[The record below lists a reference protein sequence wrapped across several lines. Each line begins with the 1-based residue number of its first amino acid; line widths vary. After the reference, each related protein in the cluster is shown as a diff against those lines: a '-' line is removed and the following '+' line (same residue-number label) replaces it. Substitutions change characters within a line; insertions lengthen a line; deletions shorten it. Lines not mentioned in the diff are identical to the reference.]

1 MSRTYAV
8 IAEIRG
14 DRLRQVTF
22 EALGA
27 AAQMAKPDDRI
38 IVLVI
43 GFQLAE
49 DTIQSLMIPG
59 IAQVSCADD
68 ERYKY
73 YEAET
78 YFAALHAF
86 TEQQSPDVVL
96 LGHTAMGRD
105 LAPMLAAQ
113 LHTGQI
119 SDVVS
124 IRADDSDT
132 TFLRPVYAGK
142 ALETRRFANQARPWI
157 ITVRPNN
164 FTPVTQQAGL
174 LPTHESIQQP
184 QVDSLLAPAPSL
196 RTVVHEVVTKMS
208 GSVDLSEAKIIISGG
223 RGVKSAEGFKPLE
236 QLARVLNGA
245 VGASR
250 GACDAGYCDYSLQIG
265 QTGKV
270 VTPEIYFACGISG
283 AIQHIA
289 GMSQARIIVAI
300 NIDPEA
306 PIFKVADYGIVGDL
320 FEVVPLLTEQF
331 RKLLS

>member
-14 DRLRQVTF
+14 ARLHQVTF

-27 AAQMAKPDDRI
+27 AAQMAKPDDQI

-43 GFQLAE
+43 GYQLAE
-49 DTIQSLMIPG
+49 DTIQSLKIPG

-68 ERYKY
+68 ERYRY
-73 YEAET
+73 YETET
-78 YFAALHAF
+78 YFSALQAF

-113 LHTGQI
+113 FHTGQI

-124 IRADDSDT
+124 IQSDEAGC

-142 ALETRRFANQARPWI
+142 AFETRRFANQARPWI
-157 ITVRPNN
+157 ITIRPNN
-164 FTPVTQQAGL
+164 FSPVTQQTGT
-174 LPTHESIQQP
+174 LPAYQSVREP
-184 QVDSLLAPAPSL
+184 QFISLHVPALSL

-208 GSVDLSEAKIIISGG
+208 GSMNLSEAKIIISGG
-223 RGVKSAEGFKPLE
+223 RGVKSAAGFKPLE
-236 QLARVLNGA
+236 QLATVLNGA

-289 GMSQARIIVAI
+289 GMSQSRTIVAI
-300 NIDPEA
+300 NIDPDA
-306 PIFKVADYGIVGDL
+306 PIFKVAKYAIVGDL